1 MFYPVYLDLQNRRAL
16 VVGGGAVAQR
26 KAESLLE
33 AGARVTIVSPEATET
48 LLEHSKAGRIVLHRR
63 RFDLSDL
70 DGVYIVIS
78 ATDDV
83 AVQAEVAAAAEARNI
98 PVNTVDIPELC
109 TFIVPAVV
117 RRGSVTVAI
126 STGGKSPALAAAL
139 RARMETILTD
149 EVARTAYLLGA
160 VRGEVHNRFKSV
172 DQRKRAFERIIE
184 SGIMEWI
191 GECDDAAALQRVRRM
206 IDEMQ

>member
-1 MFYPVYLDLQNRRAL
+1 
-16 VVGGGAVAQR
+16 
-26 KAESLLE
+26 
-33 AGARVTIVSPEATET
+33 
-48 LLEHSKAGRIVLHRR
+48 
-63 RFDLSDL
+63 
-70 DGVYIVIS
+70 
-78 ATDDV
+78 
-83 AVQAEVAAAAEARNI
+83 
-98 PVNTVDIPELC
+98 
-109 TFIVPAVV
+109 
-117 RRGSVTVAI
+117 
-126 STGGKSPALAAAL
+126 
-139 RARMETILTD
+139 METILTD